1 MRRMNRVSGML
12 ISSAFLKSSPS
23 VALSSLVTEPSPI
36 WPTVRS
42 GCAAAK
48 ASVAASD
55 GPTASSGVWA
65 VDPSAGSSSASSV
78 RGRTTLRPSA
88 PGLRLADRATPST
101 PA

>member
-1 MRRMNRVSGML
+1 ML

-48 ASVAASD
+48 AAVAASD

-65 VDPSAGSSSASSV
+65 VEPSAGSSSASRVS
-78 RGRTTLRPSA
+78 GRTTLRPSA
-88 PGLRLADRATPST
+88 PGCGSPTVATPST